1 MTRIPSRYPRRP
13 KSEHCTSRLSIVI
26 ALQTYIQTDR
36 HTVHTPEKLPRRIA
50 SDNMLRRLQASDT
63 VRLTSVVALEYL
75 GRGHWGHVAYE
86 GPAVIHWLY
95 KFNKISG

>member
-1 MTRIPSRYPRRP
+1 
-13 KSEHCTSRLSIVI
+13 
-26 ALQTYIQTDR
+26 
-36 HTVHTPEKLPRRIA
+36 
-50 SDNMLRRLQASDT
+50 MLRRLQASDT